1 MTDAEM
7 SATSASFQTVFSDN
21 VRIVNN
27 SNISSGEILLDV
39 GTGVGGGSG
48 GGSSHPAAQ
57 VLLVAMNG
65 ATLLALCCYA
75 AAVYAKTEVSHPV
88 FAVILQDVLA
98 LCAFSAASY
107 LSLLTTAVDYY
118 EHVAPLVMQMVALQ
132 FHQWSWLVVTLMRYV
147 IFPQVVKT
155 FCSPSLRFTK
165 C

>member
-1 MTDAEM
+1 M
-7 SATSASFQTVFSDN
+7 SATLASFQNVFSDN
-21 VRIVNN
+21 VSIVNS
-27 SNISSGEILLDV
+27 SNISSGEILSDV
-39 GTGVGGGSG
+39 GTGDGGGG
-48 GGSSHPAAQ
+48 GGSHPAAQ

-132 FHQWSWLVVTLMRYV
+132 FHQWSWLVVTLLRYV
-147 IFPQVVKT
+147 IFHRCKEIRLPLPPFYQMLILLK
-155 FCSPSLRFTK
+155 
-165 C
+165 

>member
-1 MTDAEM
+1 M
-7 SATSASFQTVFSDN
+7 SATLASFQNVFSDN
-21 VRIVNN
+21 VSIVNS
-27 SNISSGEILLDV
+27 SNISSGEILSDH
-39 GTGVGGGSG
+39 GTGVGGGGVG
-48 GGSSHPAAQ
+48 GGGGGGSHPAAQ

-132 FHQWSWLVVTLMRYV
+132 FHQWSWLVVTLLRHV
-147 IFPQVVKT
+147 IFPQVVKKLG
-155 FCSPSLRFTK
+155 SPSFSFTK
-165 C
+165 Y